1 MADIFHNYFL
11 LHSAGIV
18 LSNYKK
24 EKIKYSL
31 HYILGKWP
39 GALLIRGFCKNPLPR
54 TLDQMPIAVSRSG
67 FSLPLLHWVLLVIEL
82 PSFYKSY
89 FLIHS
94 HKTLPYFHD
103 SFSLKKLIFFA
114 NTALR
119 IHFSHSPTVG
129 TKHEAFIAVNN
140 YHWNEITI

>member
-1 MADIFHNYFL
+1 MH
-11 LHSAGIV
+11 
-18 LSNYKK
+18 YKHEDFAK
-24 EKIKYSL
+24 
-31 HYILGKWP
+31 
-39 GALLIRGFCKNPLPR
+39 
-54 TLDQMPIAVSRSG
+54 TLNLMHISMSRSG
-67 FSLPLLHWVLLVIEL
+67 FLLPLFHLTHLVIEL

-94 HKTLPYFHD
+94 HKTLPYFHN

-129 TKHEAFIAVNN
+129 TKHEPFIAVNN
-140 YHWNEITI
+140 YH